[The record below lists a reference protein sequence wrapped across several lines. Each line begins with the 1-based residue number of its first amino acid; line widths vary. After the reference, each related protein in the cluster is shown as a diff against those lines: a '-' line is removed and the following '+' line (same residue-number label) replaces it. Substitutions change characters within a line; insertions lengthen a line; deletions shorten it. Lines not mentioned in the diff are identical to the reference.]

1 MSEMPSLTQQRHRNN
16 LTKCLGCLKAYLE
29 KKSHAINNT
38 TNNQNSMFPSD
49 FALTA
54 EELRRASKW
63 IGIITGHVTTE
74 EILDVIFR
82 DFCIGK

>member
-1 MSEMPSLTQQRHRNN
+1 MSEIPSLTQQRHRDN
-16 LTKCLGCLKAYLE
+16 LIKCLKCLKNYTA
-29 KKSHAINNT
+29 KKNEAMKD
-38 TNNQNSMFPSD
+38 TNSSSIYSND

-63 IGIITGHVTTE
+63 IGHVTGHVTSE

>member
-1 MSEMPSLTQQRHRNN
+1 MPSLTQQRHRDH
-16 LTKCLGCLKAYLE
+16 LVRCLKCLKNYLNKK
-29 KKSHAINNT
+29 KKSIDGSNHNEGLIFSN
-38 TNNQNSMFPSD
+38 D

-63 IGIITGHVTTE
+63 IGNITGHVTSE